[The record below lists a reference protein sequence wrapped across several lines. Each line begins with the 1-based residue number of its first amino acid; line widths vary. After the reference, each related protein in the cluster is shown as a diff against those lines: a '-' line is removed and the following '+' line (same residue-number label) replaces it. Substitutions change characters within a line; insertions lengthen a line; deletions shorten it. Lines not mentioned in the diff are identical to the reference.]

1 MNIRDALAYGRGRL
15 EDSSLSPHLDARLLL
30 QHVLQEG
37 HTYLV
42 AHDEQPLAPDQAE
55 RYRSLLD
62 RAAQGEPIPYLTGQ
76 APFYGRDYIANPAVL
91 IPRSETELLVD
102 AALAWAEGRG
112 ALDIV
117 DVGTGSGCVA
127 VTLALELPTA
137 RVAAVD
143 ISLEALSVA
152 RENAARHGVLSGEQ
166 AVHFYHGS
174 LLEPVPVQ
182 PDLIVANL
190 PYIAE
195 GEWTMLDDGVK
206 WYEPV
211 VALKGGADGLDLVRQ
226 LLAQALTRLRQ
237 GGAIFLEIGW
247 QQGTAARLLAQ
258 SFFPQALVNVQ
269 PDYAGL
275 DRIVAIETDK
285 QADDETNRAL

>member
-1 MNIRDALAYGRGRL
+1 MIIRDALAYGRHQL
-15 EDSSLSPHLDARLLL
+15 ADSSLSPHVDARLLL
-30 QHVLQEG
+30 QHVLQAS
-37 HTYLV
+37 HTHLV
-42 AHDEQPLAPDQAE
+42 AHDDQLLTAGQE
-55 RYRSLLD
+55 ETYRSLIT
-62 RAAQGEPIPYLTGQ
+62 RAAQGEPIPYLTGY
-76 APFYGRDYIANPAVL
+76 APFYGRDFSVNPDVL
-91 IPRSETELLVD
+91 IPRPETELLVE
-102 AALAWAEGRG
+102 AALAWAGNRG
-112 ALDIV
+112 PIHVV

-127 VTLALELPTA
+127 VTLALALPAATLT
-137 RVAAVD
+137 AVD
-143 ISLEALSVA
+143 ISAEALVVA
-152 RENAARHGVLSGEQ
+152 RQNADRYGVTQGAH

-174 LLEPVPVQ
+174 LLEPVPGQ

-211 VALKGGADGLDLVRQ
+211 LALKGGADGLDLVRQ
-226 LLAQALTRLRQ
+226 LLVQAATRLRQ

-258 SFFPQALVNVQ
+258 TYFPQALVNVR

-275 DRIVAIETDK
+275 DRIVTIETDK
-285 QADDETNRAL
+285 TAPDKAIQT